1 MKFRIVPTSR
11 EFFDDFSLAAQN
23 LSECVDRFK
32 DVLADTSQASERHV
46 AVKEVERAGDE
57 YTSQILT
64 RLDSTFVTPF
74 DPEDIQRLAQGI
86 DDVVDDIYHVSEMVV
101 LTNVTDLIPEVIEQV
116 EVLSQMASKVV
127 ELFDRFE
134 DMRGLKPIIAEVE
147 GLESEGNRIYRRA
160 VARLFSGEMG
170 AVDVIRW
177 KDIVES
183 LEAVFDRIEDMAN
196 IVTTIVVKQA

>member
-1 MKFRIVPTSR
+1 MRFRIVPTSR

-23 LSECVDRFK
+23 LAACVERFK
-32 DVLADTSQASERHV
+32 DVLADTSDAARHHV

-57 YTSQILT
+57 FTSRILT

-74 DPEDIQRLAQGI
+74 DPEDIQRLAQAI

-101 LTNVTDLIPEVIEQV
+101 LTHITDLIPEVTEQV
-116 EVLSQMASKVV
+116 TVLTTMAAKVV
-127 ELFDRFE
+127 ELFERFE
-134 DMRGLKPIIAEVE
+134 DMQGLRPIIAEIE
-147 GLESEGNRIYRRA
+147 ELESEGNRIYRRG
-160 VARLFSGEMG
+160 VARLFSGEMQP
-170 AVDVIRW
+170 VDVIRW

-183 LEAVFDRIEDMAN
+183 LETVFNRVEDVTT